1 MLEDSLIERMDAYRV
16 LLLWQKE
23 GTFIKESGLSPFAM
37 ELALGVCRRHL
48 YLQYFIKSL
57 VKKKPSLEVCTIL
70 EMGLFQMFFMEVPD
84 HAAVS
89 TSVELSKAANLQEGS
104 ARLVNAVLHAARR
117 SGLPQLPPQRVR
129 RVSVENSV
137 PESLVRRW
145 FDIYGADRA
154 EALAKATLE
163 RPSEWLRVNLQKTT
177 VESLVTKLFVTLE
190 GCNPDRVQEA
200 LASESSKRSDLMP
213 QSAEGATLYLYDRYI
228 QVPEGAKLKPILES
242 ESFANGEFSLQNP
255 AAYEVVKLLDIKP
268 GQKVWDACAAPGG
281 KSALMAEMEPT
292 LDILASD
299 VSEFRVEKM
308 QDLLDRLGLVN
319 VRLECMDALSPQW
332 PVTLEEQRSDRVQE
346 TMDPIVSPTASL
358 QDDTLSSL
366 FDRILLD
373 VPCSN
378 MGVIARRPESK
389 YRITPESVKEL
400 AELQSRLL
408 ASASQAL
415 KVGGILVYAT
425 CSPDP
430 METTQV
436 VNRFVK
442 EHPDF
447 EKSGEPVYPGAEDS
461 RFDGFFAQA
470 LRRKG

>member
-1 MLEDSLIERMDAYRV
+1 LIERMDAYRV

-23 GTFIKESGLSPFAM
+23 GTFIKESGLSPFSM

-57 VKKKPSLEVCTIL
+57 TKKKPSLEVCTIL

-177 VESLVTKLFVTLE
+177 VDALIKKLSLTIKSE
-190 GCNPDRVQEA
+190 IRNPN
-200 LASESSKRSDLMP
+200 SELV
-213 QSAEGATLYLYDRYI
+213 YDRYI

-255 AAYEVVKLLDIKP
+255 AAYEVVKLLDLKP

-281 KSALMAEMEPT
+281 KSALMAEMDPT

-308 QDLLDRLGLVN
+308 QDLLDRLGLAN
-319 VRLECMDALSPQW
+319 VRLECIDALSPQL
-332 PVTLEEQRSDRVQE
+332 PVTLEEQCSDRAQE
-346 TMDPIVSPTASL
+346 AMDPIVSPTASL

-408 ASASQAL
+408 ASVSQAL
-415 KVGGILVYAT
+415 KVGGVLVYAT

-442 EHPDF
+442 EHPEF
-447 EKSGEPVYPGAEDS
+447 EKVGEPVYPGVEDS
-461 RFDGFFAQA
+461 RLDGFFAQA

>member
-1 MLEDSLIERMDAYRV
+1 MDAYRV

-23 GTFIKESGLSPFAM
+23 GAFIKESGLSPFAM

-48 YLQYFIKSL
+48 YLQYFVKTL
-57 VKKKPSLEVCTIL
+57 VKKRPSLDVCTVL

-89 TSVELSKAANLQEGS
+89 TSVELTKAANLGEGS
-104 ARLVNAVLHAARR
+104 ARLVNAVLHSARR
-117 SGLPQLPPQRVR
+117 SGLPALPQQRVR
-129 RVSVENSV
+129 RVSIENSV
-137 PESLVRRW
+137 PEWLVRRW
-145 FDIYGADRA
+145 FDIYGGDRA

-163 RPSEWLRVNLQKTT
+163 RPVEWIRVNLQKTSAP
-177 VESLVTKLFVTLE
+177 VLAQKLGLT
-190 GCNPDRVQEA
+190 G
-200 LASESSKRSDLMP
+200 ASI
-213 QSAEGATLYLYDRYI
+213 LYDRYI
-228 QVPEGAKLKPILES
+228 QVPEDAKLKAILES
-242 ESFANGEFSLQNP
+242 DAFANGEFSLQNP
-255 AAYEVVKLLDIKP
+255 SAYEVVKLLDLKH

-281 KSALMAEMEPT
+281 KSALMSEMEPA

-308 QDLLDRLGLVN
+308 HDLVDRLGLKN
-319 VRLECMDALSPQW
+319 VRLECIDVLACNG
-332 PVTLEEQRSDRVQE
+332 VVDGK
-346 TMDPIVSPTASL
+346 
-358 QDDTLSSL
+358 

-378 MGVIARRPESK
+378 MGVMARRPESK

-400 AELQSRLL
+400 AELQYGILES
-408 ASASQAL
+408 ASATLAQDG
-415 KVGGILVYAT
+415 VLVYAT

-430 METTQV
+430 VETTQV

-442 EHPDF
+442 AHPEF
-447 EKSGEPVYPGAEDS
+447 VKRGEPVFPGAEDA

-470 LRRKG
+470 LERKKV